1 MPAACHAAVRPKSQ
15 VCPRPCPRRRRYH
28 QKEMLEDSK
37 RTGAYYNAV
46 MQNRRCFHD
55 KVVLDVGT
63 GSGERVV
70 GGQIRAPTHRY

>member
-1 MPAACHAAVRPKSQ
+1 MQTPLGNCS
-15 VCPRPCPRRRRYH
+15 YH

-55 KVVLDVGT
+55 KVVLDVGK
-63 GSGERVV
+63 GSGEQRMHADV
-70 GGQIRAPTHRY
+70 RW